1 MKRKHGLKGLAI
13 LVVILT
19 LVMGLAS
26 CAEMSPSDVV
36 NAELEGLQDIKDND
50 SQFDKGVKMA
60 IKEDDKMSDDELD
73 EFYQTNIIDTGLRD
87 SLVEMICNSKYKVKD
102 EKIEGDKATV
112 KVVVDNKKY
121 GDAFLKAGEANLD
134 GYLQGLVDRA
144 MNGEDVNDE
153 NIIAATMKFFGEN
166 LKTALETA
174 ENGYKR
180 ELTLKLKKGED
191 GWEVSDSEDMDFEMM
206 DALVGGLGQG
216 LDDLT
221 EIMSEK

>member
-1 MKRKHGLKGLAI
+1 M
-13 LVVILT
+13 
-19 LVMGLAS
+19 
-26 CAEMSPSDVV
+26 
-36 NAELEGLQDIKDND
+36 
-50 SQFDKGVKMA
+50 
-60 IKEDDKMSDDELD
+60 
-73 EFYQTNIIDTGLRD
+73 
-87 SLVEMICNSKYKVKD
+87 
-102 EKIEGDKATV
+102 
-112 KVVVDNKKY
+112 VVDNKKY

-191 GWEVSDSEDMDFEMM
+191 GWELSDSEDMDFEVM
-206 DALVGGLGQG
+206 DALQILQQYQ
-216 LDDLT
+216 
-221 EIMSEK
+221 SR